1 MKHLP
6 NILSL
11 LRMVGAVVLLLC
23 DVVGTTLALPSS
35 VTTRPSPSEFG
46 WLSLLR
52 PFWVLY
58 ALCGLSDIADGW
70 LARKLKCA
78 TRTGALLDSV
88 ADICFVACCAWALLP
103 ILELPQWLWLWAG
116 VIVVIKVVNQLSA
129 LVRYGRFCFPHTL
142 ANKWAGFL
150 LFIAVPMTFWSIIPI
165 TIVASV
171 ATFAAIQEGHFIRT
185 RNNMRKI
192 ITFVFALVVTSCLAQ
207 ESGCTNYGACIMR
220 NGSIVGINENER
232 FAMHSVMKFPQ
243 ALYVA
248 NYLSRKG
255 LDLDDTI
262 VVDKADLMQD
272 TWSPML
278 KLFEGVKAFSYAELL
293 ELSLGQSD
301 NNASEL
307 LFKFC
312 GKPKAVE
319 KYMRK
324 LGFRDIHV
332 RMTEEQMHKNPAKAI
347 ENSSTPTEMVRLF
360 EWFHHHKDDNQYLT
374 FIWKAMADCSTG
386 LKRIPAAIPADAR
399 IVHKTGTGFPSA
411 EGVQDMND
419 AGIILMP
426 DGNHVLIAVFTTH
439 SPSEA
444 VIADIARQL
453 LAQ

>member
-6 NILSL
+6 NILSS
-11 LRMVGAVVLLLC
+11 LRIVGAVALLLSN
-23 DVVGTTLALPSS
+23 VPGIL
-35 VTTRPSPSEFG
+35 FG
-46 WLSLLR
+46 
-52 PFWVLY
+52 VLY
-58 ALCGLSDIADGW
+58 IVCGISDIADGW
-70 LARKLKCA
+70 LARKLKCV
-78 TRTGALLDSV
+78 TKRGALLDSV
-88 ADICFVACCAWALLP
+88 ADICFVACCAWKLLP
-103 ILELPQWLWLWAG
+103 ILDLPQWLWLWAG
-116 VIVVIKVVNQLSA
+116 VIVAIKVVNQLSA
-129 LVRYGRFCFPHTL
+129 LVMYGCCCFPHTL

-150 LFIAVPMTFWSIIPI
+150 LFIAVPITFWSIVPI

-171 ATFAAIQEGHFIRT
+171 ATFAAVQEGHFIRT

-192 ITFVFALVVTSCLAQ
+192 VTIVYALVATSCLAQ
-207 ESGCTNYGACIMR
+207 EPISDSTSYGACIMQ
-220 NGSIVGINENER
+220 NGSIVGINEDKH

-248 NYLSRKG
+248 DYLSRKG
-255 LDLDDTI
+255 LNLDDTI
-262 VVDKADLMQD
+262 VVDKADLMQN

-278 KLFEGVKAFSYAELL
+278 KFFEGVKAFSYGELL
-293 ELSLGQSD
+293 VLSLGQSD

-332 RMTEEQMHKNPAKAI
+332 RMTEEQIHKNPAKAI
-347 ENSSTPTEMVRLF
+347 ENCSTPAEMVRLF

-386 LKRIPAAIPADAR
+386 LKRIPAAISADAR

-411 EGVQDMND
+411 EGLQDMND
-419 AGIILMP
+419 AGIILML
-426 DGNHVLIAVFTTH
+426 DGSHAIIAVFTTN
-439 SPSEA
+439 SSSEA
-444 VIADIARQL
+444 VIANITRQL
-453 LAQ
+453 LDTIIK